1 MGSGVCAKLDRPW
14 RGAWRAMNEPIGVLV
29 MAYGGPNSLE
39 EVEPYL
45 LDVRGGRPTPEAV
58 VREVEGRYEKIGG
71 RSPILERTRAQSEA
85 LQSAL
90 DMEGPG
96 FRTFVGMRHWHPFIG
111 EAMGQMAE
119 AKIQRM
125 VGIVM
130 APHYSKMS
138 VEAYFQLVTRAVE
151 DSAFPL
157 DVARIESWKDDPGYL
172 DTLKSRITTGLQ
184 QFSAEARPQVQLIL
198 TAHSLPERILEW
210 NDPYPDELQETF
222 RKLTK
227 RFPGQSAHFAYQ
239 SAAMTGDS
247 WLGPDA
253 GDLMEELIEQGA
265 REFLVVPVG
274 FVSEHVEILY
284 DIDIEYKRRIEAAGA
299 RLERIEMPGAS
310 RRMMFSL
317 AHSVRRAA
325 AESGWV

>member
-1 MGSGVCAKLDRPW
+1 MS
-14 RGAWRAMNEPIGVLV
+14 EPIGVLV

-45 LDVRGGRPTPEAV
+45 LDVRGGRSTSEAV

-111 EAMGQMAE
+111 EVMDQMAE

-130 APHYSKMS
+130 APHYSRMS
-138 VEAYFQLVTRAVE
+138 VEAYFQVVNRAVE
-151 DSAFPL
+151 ASPL
-157 DVARIESWKDDPGYL
+157 PIEVARIESWKDDPGYL
-172 DTLKSRITTGLQ
+172 DTLESRITTGLQ
-184 QFSAEARPQVQLIL
+184 QIPAEARPKVQLIL

-210 NDPYPDELQETF
+210 NDPYPSELQETF
-222 RKLTK
+222 SRLTE
-227 RFPGQSAHFAYQ
+227 RFPTQPAHFAYQ
-239 SAAMTGDS
+239 SAAITADR

-253 GDLMEELIEQGA
+253 GDLMEGLIEQGA
-265 REFLVVPVG
+265 REFLVVPIG

-284 DIDIEYKRRIEAAGA
+284 DIDIEYRRRIEAAGGQ
-299 RLERIEMPGAS
+299 LERIDMPGAS
-310 RRMMFSL
+310 LRMMSSL
-317 AHSVRRAA
+317 AHTVRRAA

>member
-1 MGSGVCAKLDRPW
+1 MS
-14 RGAWRAMNEPIGVLV
+14 EPIGVLV

-71 RSPILERTRAQSEA
+71 RSPILERTRSQSEA

-90 DMEGPG
+90 DMTGPG
-96 FRTFVGMRHWHPFIG
+96 YRTFVGMRHWHPFIG
-111 EAMGQMAE
+111 EVIDRMAE

-130 APHYSKMS
+130 APHYSRMS
-138 VEAYFQLVTRAVE
+138 VEAYFQVVNRAVE
-151 DSAFPL
+151 ASPL
-157 DVARIESWKDDPGYL
+157 PIEVARVESWKDDPGYL
-172 DTLKSRITTGLQ
+172 DTLESRITTGLQ

-210 NDPYPDELQETF
+210 NDPYPGELQETF
-222 RKLTK
+222 RKLIE
-227 RFPGQSAHFAYQ
+227 RFPEQPAHFAYQ
-239 SAAMTGDS
+239 SAAITADR

-253 GDLMEELIEQGA
+253 GDLMVELIGQGA
-265 REFLVVPVG
+265 REFLVVPIG

-284 DIDIEYKRRIEAAGA
+284 DIDIEYRRRIEAAGGQ
-299 RLERIEMPGAS
+299 LKRIDMPGAS
-310 RRMMFSL
+310 LRMMSSL
-317 AHSVRRAA
+317 AHIVRRAA